1 MKKTP
6 EDIIILHNCTKYHDH
21 MLSLPEIWRVTG
33 VIVTFHFVLFLSFYP
48 LTARKIK
55 VKKKWKRWSEI
66 SSSYTSV
73 PKIMIRWCMVPE
85 IWCATDGKT
94 DTRKKWHKEM
104 GASTLNISEK
114 SSTFDIWLRLWWHHN
129 LQSWRNGLKYT
140 NLNISRTK
148 HGFSMR

>member
-55 VKKKWKRWSEI
+55 VKKK
-66 SSSYTSV
+66 
-73 PKIMIRWCMVPE
+73 M
-85 IWCATDGKT
+85 
-94 DTRKKWHKEM
+94 KKVV
-104 GASTLNISEK
+104 G
-114 SSTFDIWLRLWWHHN
+114 DIIILH
-129 LQSWRNGLKYT
+129 
-140 NLNISRTK
+140 ICTK
-148 HGFSMR
+148 NYDQMMYGS